1 LNRLPFLSVSAAF
14 AALVTSSIAHAADY
28 TVGILPGSNIGSYV
42 DADYGLNPVFLYP
55 YRTLPFLQ
63 ASEAGFVDVGN
74 LYSQDTNAELRLLSP
89 GTSTLAWVN
98 AFGRPD
104 NNYVQT
110 GGFQT
115 LPSLLADA
123 NGTWQLGVSDI
134 VQDENGD
141 DVVGHWDYELDG
153 SLTYPL
159 SSIPQ
164 IVSDDMVSY
173 TPFDGT
179 VNFSM
184 TGGSPS
190 LFGPDS
196 RIRARVYA
204 TDDFPYQLLEE
215 VLLPID
221 ATQFSPS
228 ADTTGVEYLRI
239 ELETVDLALPGAQ
252 LNFSNLRALTDGAP
266 TIDLLPSTPL
276 EVSAYRSATFLLPVP
291 EPTSLAT
298 MGFAAAVTRRRRR

>member
-1 LNRLPFLSVSAAF
+1 MNRLPFLSVSAAF
-14 AALVTSSIAHAADY
+14 AALVASSIVHAADY

-42 DADYGLNPVFLYP
+42 DADYGLDPQFLYP

-63 ASEAGFVDVGN
+63 ASEAGFVDTGN
-74 LYSQDTNAELRLLSP
+74 VYSQDTNAELRLLSP
-89 GTSTLAWVN
+89 GTTTLAWVN

-110 GGFQT
+110 GGFKT
-115 LPSLLADA
+115 LPELIADA
-123 NGTWQLGVSDI
+123 NGTWQLGLSDT
-134 VQDENGD
+134 VKDENGN
-141 DVVGHWDYELDG
+141 DVLAHWDYEIDG

-159 SSIPQ
+159 SNIPQ

-179 VNFSM
+179 VNFSL
-184 TGGSPS
+184 TGASPS

-204 TDDFPYQLLEE
+204 TDNFPYQLLEE

-221 ATQFSPS
+221 AMSFTPS

-239 ELETVDLALPGAQ
+239 ELETVNLALPGAQ
-252 LNFSNLRALTDGAP
+252 LNFSNIRALTADAP
-266 TIDLLPSTPL
+266 KIDLLPSTPL
-276 EVSAYRSATFLLPVP
+276 EVSAYRSATFQLPVP
-291 EPTSLAT
+291 EPTSLA
-298 MGFAAAVTRRRRR
+298 MIGFAAAVARRRRR